1 MEEARQVPERTE
13 LSDVLKPLTD
23 LAAMKPIKTKGALLD
38 LLFVPTSFFRRRD
51 WDKVRQID
59 PRYMGFHYA
68 QIGTFEAGRL
78 ALYGLLLYHDV
89 PRYAELAKQIYDK
102 LQ

>member
-1 MEEARQVPERTE
+1 MSEAKEIPARTE
-13 LSDVLKPLTD
+13 LSDVLKPLTE
-23 LAAMKPIKTKGALLD
+23 LAAMKPIKSKGELLD

-59 PRYMGFHYA
+59 PRYMSLHYA
-68 QIGTFEAGRL
+68 QVGAFEAARA
-78 ALYGLLLYHDV
+78 ALYGLFLYHNV